1 MRGGVH
7 GEVEGGVAA
16 GGGQLQVGQRQ
27 QRPHQLEAAGEA
39 GAVEHG
45 VAAVQHPPVDVQA
58 VVVDQAEHQ
67 VSVGRVLARLLGLA
81 ANLPLE
87 LTQESLVAIILLWSF
102 AELNG
107 RGKRR

>member
-7 GEVEGGVAA
+7 GEVERGVSA

-27 QRPHQLEAAGEA
+27 QRPHQLQAAGKT

-45 VAAVQHPPVDVQA
+45 VAAVHHPPVDIQT

-87 LTQESLVAIILLWSF
+87 LTQESLAAIVLH
-102 AELNG
+102 
-107 RGKRR
+107 